1 MIIDFNKWEN
11 DWNYVYIDVFCCY
24 LSDGWFQA
32 FFFIVVGMPH
42 NGPSA
47 AAELYNITAASIH
60 GPKQRNLRSP
70 KS

>member
-1 MIIDFNKWEN
+1 MCSVVICQMVDFK
-11 DWNYVYIDVFCCY
+11 
-24 LSDGWFQA
+24 L